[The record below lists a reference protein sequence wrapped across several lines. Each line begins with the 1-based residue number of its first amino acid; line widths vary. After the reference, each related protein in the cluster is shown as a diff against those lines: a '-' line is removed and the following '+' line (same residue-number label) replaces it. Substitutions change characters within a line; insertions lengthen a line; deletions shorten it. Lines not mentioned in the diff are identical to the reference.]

1 MSWFKIGEYKM
12 NQVDML
18 KKLMETMKPSDAI
31 ANLVARFP
39 NLNSDDLCDILFMAE
54 VSIRKSMMVIV

>member
-1 MSWFKIGEYKM
+1 M

-39 NLNSDDLCDILFMAE
+39 NLNSDDLCDILFMVE